1 MTVKRLEIIDG
12 KAVWIEIDKYQNSST
27 KNSSTKEDL
36 TVDGY
41 INKYGSIYNH
51 ADGKRYTT
59 KKTYLDDL
67 KQSGHRILD
76 S

>member
-1 MTVKRLEIIDG
+1 MAVLKLEIIDG
-12 KAVWIEIDKYQNSST
+12 KAVWIKIDKYQKSI
-27 KNSSTKEDL
+27 TKEDL

-51 ADGKRYTT
+51 ADGKKYTT
-59 KKTYLDDL
+59 KKTYLDAL